1 MIAVPPVSREKR
13 PWTQAQRGGSRA
25 DRMTTEVLVTMP
37 PHIARLEVSLTTK
50 VFESLEHSARAV
62 TTLDMTHGSDL
73 VALSSLLMRTESV
86 ASSKI
91 EDIAASLEDYARALH
106 GFKGNSSAVAM
117 AAATEA
123 TRLLMLAADS
133 GPILLEDILK
143 AHKMLMA
150 VDEIDAKYAGQLR
163 TVQNWVGGS
172 NYSPRGADLVPP
184 PPELV
189 AELMADLITFM
200 NRTDMPVF
208 VQAAIAHAQFE
219 TIHPFTDGNG
229 RIGRALVNAI
239 LRRRHATIKVVV
251 PMASALA
258 AHREH
263 YFRDLE
269 TFRSGDAEPII
280 VRIAQACGIAA
291 IEAMETARHLHELGV
306 QWHARLGRTR
316 AGSAHIRLM
325 QQLLAQPIIT
335 ASEVEHILAVKSNVA
350 YVAIDRLVEAE
361 ILQPLT
367 DRKRNQIWAA
377 TELLNELDE
386 LNDRIHERSR
396 EK

>member
-1 MIAVPPVSREKR
+1 
-13 PWTQAQRGGSRA
+13 
-25 DRMTTEVLVTMP
+25 MP